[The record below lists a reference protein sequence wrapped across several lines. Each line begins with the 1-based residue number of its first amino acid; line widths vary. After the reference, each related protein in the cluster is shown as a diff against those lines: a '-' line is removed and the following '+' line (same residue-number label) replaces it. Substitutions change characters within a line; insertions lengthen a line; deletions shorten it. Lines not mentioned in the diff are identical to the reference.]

1 MKKALTAL
9 SAVALIIVLL
19 ASALAF
25 SLSLQNL
32 NINAGSFLL
41 SAASSANAAP
51 MTSNDEAAIG
61 QTRSD
66 TIRLQVDDVPQH
78 VCKRNKTS
86 DTSAGF

>member
-1 MKKALTAL
+1 MKKMITAA
-9 SAVALIIVLL
+9 SAVGLMMILL

-41 SAASSANAAP
+41 SAATPVNAVP
-51 MTSNDEAAIG
+51 MTSNEEAAIS
-61 QTRSD
+61 QPSSD
-66 TIRLQVDDVPQH
+66 TIRLQVDDAPQH